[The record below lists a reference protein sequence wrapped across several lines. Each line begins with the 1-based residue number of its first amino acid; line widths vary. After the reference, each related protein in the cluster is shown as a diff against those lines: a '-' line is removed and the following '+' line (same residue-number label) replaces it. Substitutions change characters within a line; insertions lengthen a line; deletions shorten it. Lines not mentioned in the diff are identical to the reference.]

1 MAAAAILGMAGQM
14 GSTLLNDFLA
24 RQTTENDRRQNY
36 RYGELAAENA
46 DLRTRELYRD
56 IYSPGA
62 MLKQYQEA
70 GLSPSIMYGGMPG
83 GGGSSGA
90 SAAGAASAQT
100 PYMPMSLLEGAQI
113 GNIIAQTQ
121 KTKAETRNIDKDTD
135 LKILQEKLTEMTNS
149 QYKTEFE
156 ILNEHLNKSGKETSL
171 YELANDNYTFESF
184 LQEYRQ
190 YAPEQVNS
198 EQQIKVLRQI
208 YEANSRFNRD
218 IMTLSQETVSAKFQI
233 DVVTALQKLNYANE
247 NAHAVIQQLKA
258 QASTA
263 ELTESQKEAWNNLLD
278 RLGKKGSTTRDI
290 IIVLG
295 MILNKY
301 SSNLKLNTGK

>member
-1 MAAAAILGMAGQM
+1 MTEDSILGLAAGGIQ
-14 GSTLLNDFLA
+14 TLLNNNIA
-24 RQTTENDRRQNY
+24 AMRAEQDRRENY
-36 RYGELAAENA
+36 RYGEMAAENA
-46 DLRTRELYRD
+46 DRRTRELYAD

-62 MLKQYQEA
+62 MLEQYKKA
-70 GLSPSIMYGGMPG
+70 GLSPSVMYGGMPG

-90 SAAGAASAQT
+90 SAAGAASIQT
-100 PYMPMSLLEGAQI
+100 PFMPMSLLEGAQI

-121 KTKAETRNIDKDTD
+121 KTKAETANINKDTD

-149 QYKTEFE
+149 QFKTEFDL
-156 ILNEHLNKSGKETSL
+156 LNEHLNKDGKETSL

-190 YAPEQVNS
+190 FAPGQVNS

-233 DVVTALQKLNYANE
+233 DVVTALQKLDYTNE
-247 NAHAVIQQLKA
+247 NAKAVVQQLKA
-258 QASTA
+258 EASTA

-290 IIVLG
+290 VIVLG
-295 MILNKY
+295 MILSQYK
-301 SSNLKLNTGK
+301 SNVKLNIGK